1 MATYGKIGEF
11 KESEESWT
19 HYIERLEQYFLANEV
34 DEVGKKRAILLS
46 VCGSKTYTLA
56 RDLLQPVRPAEAT
69 FKKIAGQT
77 NGNADGLSR
86 LPLPVMPDSVPLP
99 GETILLMEHLEGTPV
114 HSGHIKAWTKRDP
127 VLSQCKQKAVHD
139 YHAKERTLEEGQAV
153 HAKNFR
159 YKKTWLPGT
168 LVEKTGP
175 VLARIQ
181 LDDGTVI
188 RRHQDHVRVP
198 ESAAAAASITSE
210 IPEATP
216 VAISEPVAI
225 FEPDASSANTNSRE
239 YHQ

>member
-1 MATYGKIGEF
+1 MGEGSIQTKI
-11 KESEESWT
+11 S
-19 HYIERLEQYFLANEV
+19 RFLLRYRTTPHSTTGV
-34 DEVGKKRAILLS
+34 
-46 VCGSKTYTLA
+46 
-56 RDLLQPVRPAEAT
+56 PPAE
-69 FKKIAGQT
+69 
-77 NGNADGLSR
+77 
-86 LPLPVMPDSVPLP
+86 
-99 GETILLMEHLEGTPV
+99 LLM
-114 HSGHIKAWTKRDP
+114 KRKLHTQLDRIFP
-127 VLSQCKQKAVHD
+127 SVADRVRSKQCKQKAVHD
-139 YHAKERTLEEGQAV
+139 YHAKDRTLEEGQAV
-153 HAKNFR
+153 HAKDFR

-239 YHQ
+239 DHQ